1 MGMLF
6 EGGAIM
12 KTVQEVIE
20 ENPGATLDLF
30 TSAGYLMATP
40 EVGASLLRQESVKM
54 NPGCSGCDM
63 ELPAAFSFFTVFTV
77 SSHIPDHTLFVSHFP
92 RFSVFSP

>member
-54 NPGCSGCDM
+54 NPGCYGCDL
-63 ELPAAFSFFTVFTV
+63 ELTAKMVLGMHVLT
-77 SSHIPDHTLFVSHFP
+77 IMPDEDNARDEIL
-92 RFSVFSP
+92 

>member
-30 TSAGYLMATP
+30 TSAGYLMVTP

-63 ELPAAFSFFTVFTV
+63 ELPAKMVLGMHVLTIMPDEDNAKLL
-77 SSHIPDHTLFVSHFP
+77 HIMTD
-92 RFSVFSP
+92 